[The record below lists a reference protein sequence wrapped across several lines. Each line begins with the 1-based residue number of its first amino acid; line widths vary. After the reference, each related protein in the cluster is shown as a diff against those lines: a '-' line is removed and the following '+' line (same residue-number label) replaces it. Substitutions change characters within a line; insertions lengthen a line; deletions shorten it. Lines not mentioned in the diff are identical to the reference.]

1 MVGKIV
7 DLLNCLLGDVAMT
20 KNILVCSPDSG
31 KIASESQFFA
41 PPLGVMRLVGY
52 LNSKGHCAEYYDPN
66 LYVCNKKGPS
76 LDEKISEKSWDII
89 GFSLLDETLTQDI
102 QNIYLAYKLC
112 PNARLVAGGIEAQ
125 FNYQTILDKTP
136 CRIVI
141 LGEGEVPMRMI
152 ADGEPLEK
160 IPGIVVRNNAVA
172 LSQELFDE
180 ATQTIPWESIKYED
194 YWDVYKKMYGEQWN
208 LDVERQVNTVRIFSR
223 NRCPIGCKYCSSTF
237 QLTLA
242 TDGKVPVRSASEESL
257 ISVID
262 RVVASHPDV
271 RMIYLTDDDFVI
283 DKRSV
288 VRFCRQVIDKNYD
301 NLTFMCFARI
311 TDLTEEVI
319 SWMSRANFSRLNIG
333 VESFSQNV
341 LNEVGKRCD
350 VDRIHKALAL
360 LKKYKIKPFMNII
373 MTTPQSTLEDV
384 EESLNNIIHYLEDD
398 YYTSVAILGIQ
409 PLKGTEFYE
418 SYWDFK
424 SHVVPIEGT
433 NLKLRRDDYIYAED
447 PMVREFQIR
456 WLAQQESVMKEYV
469 EKNNIR
475 HANNA
480 KLALVQ
486 YQLAWRIVQELKEE
500 FAETG
505 SFEESGVII
514 NGAGRLYE
522 NSPLSNVYLEKSP
535 APKSH
540 EGI

>member
-1 MVGKIV
+1 MPKKI
-7 DLLNCLLGDVAMT
+7 LL
-20 KNILVCSPDSG
+20 CSPDSG

-52 LNSKGHCAEYYDPN
+52 LNSKGHSAEYFDPN
-66 LYVCNKKGPS
+66 LCACNRNGPS
-76 LDEKISEKSWDII
+76 LSEKISEKPWDII
-89 GFSLLDETLTQDI
+89 GFSLLDETLSQDI
-102 QNIYLAYKLC
+102 QNIYLASKLS
-112 PNARLVAGGIEAQ
+112 PKARLVAGGIEAQ

-141 LGEGEVPMRMI
+141 LGEGEVPLRML
-152 ADGEPLEK
+152 ADGEPLET
-160 IPGIVVRNNAVA
+160 IPGIVVRNNAVP

-180 ATQTIPWESIKYED
+180 ATQTIPWESINYED
-194 YWDVYKKMYGEQWN
+194 YWDVYKQMYAEQWN
-208 LDVERQVNTVRIFSR
+208 AEVERQVNTVRIFSR

-242 TDGKVPVRSASEESL
+242 ANGKVPVRSASEESL
-257 ISVID
+257 ISVVD
-262 RVVASHPDV
+262 RVVESHPKV

-283 DKRSV
+283 DKKSV
-288 VRFCRQVIDKNYD
+288 IRFCQQVIEKNYD

-311 TDLTEEVI
+311 TDLTEEVV

-333 VESFSQNV
+333 VESFSQDV

-350 VDRIHKALAL
+350 VDRIHKVLAL
-360 LKKYKIKPFMNII
+360 LKRYEIKPFMNII

-384 EESLNNIIHYLEDD
+384 EISLENIIRYLNDE
-398 YYTSVAILGIQ
+398 YYTAVAILGIQ
-409 PLKGTEFYE
+409 PLKGTEFFE

-424 SHVVPIEGT
+424 SHVIPIEGT
-433 NLKLRRDDYIYAED
+433 DLKLRRDDYIYAED

-456 WLAQQESVMKEYV
+456 WLAEQETVMKDYV

-486 YQLAWRIVQELKEE
+486 FELAWRIVQDIKKEYL
-500 FAETG
+500 ETG
-505 SFEESGVII
+505 EFEKTDVVVD
-514 NGAGRLYE
+514 GAGRLYE
-522 NSPLSNVYLEKSP
+522 NSPLSNVYLEKPS
-535 APKSH
+535 AQERH
-540 EGI
+540 EVN